1 MVRTNPDF
9 TKTQETNTSPNDETR
24 TNPSSRNHTWVHWRP
39 LYVTNPEGNQVEL
52 VCYDSSV

>member
-9 TKTQETNTSPNDETR
+9 TKDSGNKHLAQR
-24 TNPSSRNHTWVHWRP
+24 RNADQPLLPKPHMGTLAP